1 MRFCAPAPALTPQ
14 GSLSLWALVSLPA
27 NAWLPPRGAGRSWPQ
42 EHSTLEPSS
51 RVLCCLWSPGT
62 HFTDEGTHSLFLKP
76 AGGTQIQSA
85 ADKAI
90 LGLVWEATGSLPT
103 LSSPTCLQGRC
114 DPLHPCPF
122 CAQPGPPARAHPMGG
137 GTGAMAPGL
146 TSPLQPGCGH
156 APSLGPAHFALWSA
170 GLLSAPPPAPI
181 IFPSQEEGPCLVR
194 SALAFGERTSEVSR
208 PRELGYGQS
217 EAKAGGW

>member
-27 NAWLPPRGAGRSWPQ
+27 NACLPPQGAGGSWPQ

-51 RVLCCLWSPGT
+51 RVLCCSWSPGT

-85 ADKAI
+85 ADKAV

-122 CAQPGPPARAHPMGG
+122 CAQPGPPTRAHPMGEEG
-137 GTGAMAPGL
+137 KVGMGAMVPGL
-146 TSPLQPGCGH
+146 ISPLQPGCGH
-156 APSLGPAHFALWSA
+156 APSLGPMLTLLS
-170 GLLSAPPPAPI
+170 GLLGFSQLLPQPPSSSPLRKK
-181 IFPSQEEGPCLVR
+181 GHV
-194 SALAFGERTSEVSR
+194 
-208 PRELGYGQS
+208 
-217 EAKAGGW
+217 